1 MAMGSIYVA
10 VPTLAAAIGFYFL
23 DRNHVKEIKKEFSVS
38 NEKMMLQ
45 AKDQGKGIQ
54 NPKFAPQL
62 DGLHCFETFVMD

>member
-1 MAMGSIYVA
+1 MGSIYVA
-10 VPTLAAAIGFYFL
+10 VPALAAAVGFYFL

-38 NEKMMLQ
+38 NEKMMSQ
-45 AKDQGKGIQ
+45 MKDQVKSTQ

>member
-1 MAMGSIYVA
+1 MLCLTYTDISLNFNMFD
-10 VPTLAAAIGFYFL
+10 LQ
-23 DRNHVKEIKKEFSVS
+23 EIKKEFSVS

>member
-10 VPTLAAAIGFYFL
+10 VPALAAAVGFYFL
-23 DRNHVKEIKKEFSVS
+23 DRNHVKEIKKEFSLS
-38 NEKMMLQ
+38 NEKMMPQ
-45 AKDQGKGIQ
+45 VQDQGKSIQ

>member
-1 MAMGSIYVA
+1 MLCLTYTDISLNFNMFH
-10 VPTLAAAIGFYFL
+10 LQ
-23 DRNHVKEIKKEFSVS
+23 EIKKEFSVS